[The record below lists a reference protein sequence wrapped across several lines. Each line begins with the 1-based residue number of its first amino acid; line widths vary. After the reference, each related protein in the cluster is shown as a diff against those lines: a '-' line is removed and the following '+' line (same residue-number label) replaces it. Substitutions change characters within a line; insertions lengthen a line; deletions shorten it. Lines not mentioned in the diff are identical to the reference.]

1 MRTRKSLVAFLAL
14 LVAIAGIVVSGLG
27 TTAAGAA
34 SIRNAGV
41 IPSAG
46 CGTSTVRGGETTVST
61 NSGGVQRDYIRHVPP
76 AHDGVS
82 PRPLVLS
89 IHGLAE
95 GPVIHAAT
103 TKWADRADAFG
114 FVVAFPRGIDARWS
128 LASGS
133 ADVVF
138 LTQLLDELESQL
150 CIDTNRVYMEGY
162 SLGALMTSRL
172 SCTLADRLAAV
183 APLAGTYAV
192 SGCAPSKP
200 VPLLTFHGTLDTF
213 IPYEPIPG
221 QVADWATRNGCT
233 GPAAAT
239 DVPGD
244 AVVTIT
250 KFTYPCPA
258 GAEVQFYSIENGGH
272 SWLGSEFSRS
282 IESVIGYTTFAIN
295 ATDLMWQFFRQHQ
308 VHPDVA
314 TYTARFTAAQG
325 AMLARIAATPRRVG
339 RGRRTQWR
347 ERVPRAGRR
356 RSRDDWPGTGER
368 RPVLGDRALAA
379 RRRGRDRRGCR
390 QVRGHRRP
398 TAQRRRAPGEPHRV
412 SRRDRTVVALMPD
425 ELESRRAFAR
435 ADRPARRDRC
445 PLPR

>member
-1 MRTRKSLVAFLAL
+1 LVAFLAL
-14 LVAIAGIVVSGLG
+14 VVAIAGIVVSDVG

-103 TKWADRADAFG
+103 TTWADRADEFG

-128 LASGS
+128 LTSGS

-138 LTQLLDELESQL
+138 LTQLLDELEAQL
-150 CIDTNRVYMEGY
+150 CVDTNRVYMEGY

-172 SCTLADRLAAV
+172 SCTLADRVAAV
-183 APLAGTYAV
+183 APLAGAYAV
-192 SGCAPSKP
+192 SGCAPSKS

-221 QVADWATRNGCT
+221 
-233 GPAAAT
+233 
-239 DVPGD
+239 
-244 AVVTIT
+244 
-250 KFTYPCPA
+250 
-258 GAEVQFYSIENGGH
+258 
-272 SWLGSEFSRS
+272 
-282 IESVIGYTTFAIN
+282 
-295 ATDLMWQFFRQHQ
+295 
-308 VHPDVA
+308 
-314 TYTARFTAAQG
+314 
-325 AMLARIAATPRRVG
+325 
-339 RGRRTQWR
+339 
-347 ERVPRAGRR
+347 
-356 RSRDDWPGTGER
+356 
-368 RPVLGDRALAA
+368 
-379 RRRGRDRRGCR
+379 
-390 QVRGHRRP
+390 
-398 TAQRRRAPGEPHRV
+398 
-412 SRRDRTVVALMPD
+412 
-425 ELESRRAFAR
+425 
-435 ADRPARRDRC
+435 
-445 PLPR
+445 

>member
-61 NSGGVQRDYIRHVPP
+61 SSGGVQRDYIRHVPP

-103 TKWADRADAFG
+103 TKWADRADEFG
-114 FVVAFPRGIDARWS
+114 FVVAFPRGIDSRWS
-128 LASGS
+128 LGAGS

-183 APLAGTYAV
+183 APLAGAYAV

-325 AMLARIAATPRRVG
+325 AMLARIAAA
-339 RGRRTQWR
+339 RG
-347 ERVPRAGRR
+347 ESVADVV
-356 RSRDDWPGTGER
+356 RSGVNGF
-368 RPVLGDRALAA
+368 RALAA
-379 RRRGRDRRGCR
+379 AGLATTGPAPANDGPYWVTVRWPLDDAGAIDAAAAKFGVTGDQLHNAGGRL
-390 QVRGHRRP
+390 
-398 TAQRRRAPGEPHRV
+398 V
-412 SRRDRTVVALMPD
+412 SLIVYLAAIGRL
-425 ELESRRAFAR
+425 
-435 ADRPARRDRC
+435 
-445 PLPR
+445 